1 MITAGIDVGNQSLK
15 LVILGDDGILGKSCL
30 VITRDVPTSVEEAFE
45 QALKEAG
52 ISRSDVQH
60 VVATGIGKEEVPSA
74 NETASD
80 LTCHTRGAQYEIP
93 RARTIID
100 MGAENCRV
108 SLCDERGKLV
118 DFAMNDKCASGTG
131 VFLETVA
138 KMMEIPLEQLGPM
151 SLQSQGNVSITTM
164 CAVFAE
170 SEVITEVHR
179 GTPPRDIVKGCHDA
193 IALRTTALLKR
204 TGIEQQVVM
213 TGGAALNIGLL
224 EAIKKQINTD
234 ISVPSNPQIA
244 GALGAAIIAREKK
257 GGN

>member
-1 MITAGIDVGNQSLK
+1 MNTVGVDAGNQSIKVAVLSDDK
-15 LVILGDDGILGKSCL
+15 LLGKNCTL
-30 VITRDVPTSVEEAFE
+30 IIGDVPTAAEEALE
-45 QALKEAG
+45 KALKETG
-52 ISRSDVQH
+52 LSRQDIEYVI
-60 VVATGIGKEEVPSA
+60 ATGIGKEDVA
-74 NETASD
+74 FAQETASD
-80 LTCHTRGAQYEIP
+80 LTCHTKGAQFELP
-93 RARTIID
+93 GARTIID

-138 KMMEIPLEQLGPM
+138 KMMEVPLEELGPL
-151 SLQSQGNVSITTM
+151 SLQSDGNVSITTM

-179 GTPPRDIVKGCHDA
+179 GTPPKDIIKGCHDS

-204 TGIEQQVVM
+204 TGMEPDVVM
-213 TGGAALNIGLL
+213 TGGAALNVGMVSS
-224 EAIKKQINTD
+224 IKKQINMEVVVPPNAQ
-234 ISVPSNPQIA
+234 IS
-244 GALGAAIIAREKK
+244 GAIGAAIVAREKK